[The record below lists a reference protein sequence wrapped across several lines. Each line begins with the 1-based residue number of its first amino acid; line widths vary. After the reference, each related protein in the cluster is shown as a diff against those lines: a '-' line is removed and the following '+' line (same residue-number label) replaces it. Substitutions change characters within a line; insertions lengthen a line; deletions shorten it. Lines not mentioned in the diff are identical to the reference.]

1 MFRSKVLDV
10 GPGPRRGRRDRHRQP
25 VPVVAPLVPAE
36 RLPGGEAP
44 VAHRAPV
51 LPAARRRRVSGRRRR
66 RRRLHL
72 QQGRRRR
79 RLPVAG
85 LVPAQRLVR
94 RERLAADGAPE
105 AELALVLGRRRRP
118 ASSSNSSRVLPRRS
132 SLGSAPRGGEGH
144 EAEGDVVVVVADGRH
159 GSITGDCK

>member
-1 MFRSKVLDV
+1 
-10 GPGPRRGRRDRHRQP
+10 
-25 VPVVAPLVPAE
+25 VAPLVPAE

-51 LPAARRRRVSGRRRR
+51 PASRRRRRFSGGRRRR

-72 QQGRRRR
+72 RQGPRR

-118 ASSSNSSRVLPRRS
+118 ASRRRVLRRCRHGSRS
-132 SLGSAPRGGEGH
+132 SVASAPRGGERH
-144 EAEGDVVVVVADGRH
+144 EAEGDVVVVGDGRH
-159 GSITGDCK
+159 RSIDHRQLRAQKAGANELMLQVR